1 VTGPG
6 AKSPLSRSVPAA
18 TGGPRIYTRAQIANL
33 YARHRKGE
41 INDANW
47 AKWEAEIFAAAN
59 QGRIAGALDRDG
71 NKPTELRR

>member
-1 VTGPG
+1 MTGPG

-33 YARHRKGE
+33 YARRRKGE